1 MKTTT
6 PTRQSCG
13 DSNPDAT
20 CRTEWA
26 ELTPDATQV
35 ESGDD
40 SHPAFTGTDEVSI
53 VDLPEP
59 TERELAEANF
69 IGLLEY
75 DLEQE
80 RRAAS
85 EAEIANNWALHQDYV
100 ENFEAREQEPAPDQ
114 QDALGH

>member
-1 MKTTT
+1 MI
-6 PTRQSCG
+6 PRSIQTRPLG
-13 DSNPDAT
+13 AT
-20 CRTEWA
+20 RPKAACPSEQA
-26 ELTPDATQV
+26 AYLPEADQLAG
-35 ESGDD
+35 SDD
-40 SHPAFTGTDEVSI
+40 PSPLSTAADEVSI

-100 ENFEAREQEPAPDQ
+100 ENFEAREQEPGPDQ